1 MPSSPLAEQNGR
13 EFKQARGPMD
23 TIDFSQLN
31 LIDVVAGIYLLF
43 GVFRGFK
50 RGLSGELARLV
61 SIAVILLAGWQCYEP
76 LGQKIG
82 EITRLTDHESRLAGF
97 MLSLVAAA
105 LVMVLLRWILKNM
118 MEFAFKG
125 NIERIGGMI
134 AGFLRSL
141 AIVTAIVVAAS
152 LSSSAYLAQKFSE
165 DSRIGS
171 VITQYV
177 LPAYQRITEEQPQ
190 FGLPQLPGAGS
201 KREVPS
207 AKTNNA
213 QDATLE

>member
-1 MPSSPLAEQNGR
+1 
-13 EFKQARGPMD
+13 MD
-23 TIDFSQLN
+23 AIDFSQLN
-31 LIDVVAGIYLLF
+31 LIDIAAGIYLLF

-61 SIAVILLAGWQCYEP
+61 SIAVILIAGWQLYEP

-82 EITRLTDHESRLAGF
+82 EITRLTDNESRLAGF
-97 MLSLVAAA
+97 VLSLVAAG
-105 LVMVLLRWILKNM
+105 LVMVLLRWVLKNM

-134 AGFLRSL
+134 AGFLRTL

-152 LSSSAYLAQKFSE
+152 LSPSAYLAQKFSE

-171 VITQYV
+171 LITRYV
-177 LPAYQRITEEQPQ
+177 VPTYQLITEENPEL
-190 FGLPQLPGAGS
+190 GLPKLPGGGS
-201 KREVPS
+201 KRGVPE
-207 AKTNNA
+207 ANTNDA